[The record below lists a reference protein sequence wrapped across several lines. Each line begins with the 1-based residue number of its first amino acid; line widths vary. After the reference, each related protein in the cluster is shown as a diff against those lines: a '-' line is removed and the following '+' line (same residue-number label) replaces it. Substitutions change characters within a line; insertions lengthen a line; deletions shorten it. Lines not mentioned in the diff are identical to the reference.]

1 MFPIEGQAGLTDFD
15 DENGLRRVPDHV
27 VAKRAR
33 HHGHIRP
40 ADQLDGIAWLEE
52 SALDQALVL
61 DPFPPA
67 GFYVPARPVSTPAA
81 PQRAA
86 NVGGSETRRPNW
98 GRVAPRSGTAGGA
111 R

>member
-27 VAKRAR
+27 VTKRAR

-40 ADQLDGIAWLEE
+40 ADQLDGIACLEE
-52 SALDQALVL
+52 SALDQPLVL

-67 GFYVPARPVSTPAA
+67 GVYGRAPHVSPPAA
-81 PQRAA
+81 PDTPPTCVASRNRRA
-86 NVGGSETRRPNW
+86 NGG
-98 GRVAPRSGTAGGA
+98 
-111 R
+111 

>member
-67 GFYVPARPVSTPAA
+67 GFFPPRRPVSSLSA
-81 PQRAA
+81 PPPTVPG
-86 NVGGSETRRPNW
+86 VGRSQRRP
-98 GRVAPRSGTAGGA
+98 PPCTDS
-111 R
+111 